1 MESRGRSVTVIW
13 DNAAQTMLRFD
24 FARHWT
30 WPDIDHALLRSYA
43 MIEALPHQDP
53 ISMLIVPTSLYIAPK
68 TLSEATR
75 ALQARHPRIIRIVLV
90 TDYVVLRNMATAFV
104 RLVPSMHG
112 VYFVVSTLDAARA
125 LI

>member
-1 MESRGRSVTVIW
+1 MDCAGRSVTVVW
-13 DNAAQTMLRFD
+13 DNAAQTILRFD

-30 WPDIDHALLRSYA
+30 WPDIDHALLCSYV
-43 MIEALPHQDP
+43 MIEALPHQEL

-75 ALQARHPRIIRIVLV
+75 ALQTRHPRIIRIVLV
-90 TDYVVLRNMATAFV
+90 TDYVVLRNMAAAFI

-112 VYFVVSTLDAARA
+112 VYFIVSTLDAARA
-125 LI
+125 L